1 MYPPFYLNAGR
12 LFWNTWFS
20 LYNQNH
26 RLSQW
31 FALPLEGAIIGCVC
45 KCIES
50 PPSALLSQLPPLV
63 AIFIC
68 FFTCKQV
75 NVFTKMNLSCH
86 TVFLSLII
94 HIFFCVF
101 LNCINVISSIPKVL
115 FLHLYYQI
123 CISIKNSERSFLSNI
138 QLFLTHCIWVVYQS
152 AYIWYRQHSA
162 AIISIAFL
170 SHHCLSIFPISAFIF
185 PYSISLLCF
194 GTNTTWYL
202 HSQLVHTKRFT

>member
-1 MYPPFYLNAGR
+1 MVCSVPRRVCYQYFENP
-12 LFWNTWFS
+12 
-20 LYNQNH
+20 
-26 RLSQW
+26 LSVLLLQ
-31 FALPLEGAIIGCVC
+31 LSPLE
-45 KCIES
+45 
-50 PPSALLSQLPPLV
+50 

-68 FFTCKQV
+68 FYFFTRKRV
-75 NVFTKMNLSCH
+75 TETDLICH

-162 AIISIAFL
+162 PIISIAFF
-170 SHHCLSIFPISAFIF
+170 HII
-185 PYSISLLCF
+185 
-194 GTNTTWYL
+194 
-202 HSQLVHTKRFT
+202 V